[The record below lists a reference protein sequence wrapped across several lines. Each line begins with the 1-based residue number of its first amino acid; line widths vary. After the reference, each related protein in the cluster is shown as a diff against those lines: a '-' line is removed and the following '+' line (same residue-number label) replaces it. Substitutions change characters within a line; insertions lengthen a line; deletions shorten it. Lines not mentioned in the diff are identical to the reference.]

1 MSVKEG
7 AQPRLILR
15 RYREEGNSISEL
27 RMKRGDNRTRANLLL
42 IEPKYD
48 VQFGPDLQRERGL
61 HIATTQAEV
70 TGLQTHWHVRTVGS
84 DFDLDSYLDAQI
96 PPPVWWQDTLVAT
109 PGLCFDHSS
118 IVLPKSEKRLSA
130 SSFSS
135 LTALPE

>member
-1 MSVKEG
+1 
-7 AQPRLILR
+7 
-15 RYREEGNSISEL
+15 
-27 RMKRGDNRTRANLLL
+27 MKRGDNRTRANLLL

-48 VQFGPDLQRERGL
+48 IQFGPDLQRERGL

-109 PGLCFDHSS
+109 PGLCFDHGSLSFPSRKNGLAPAHSPALLHYQSESS
-118 IVLPKSEKRLSA
+118 AV
-130 SSFSS
+130 
-135 LTALPE
+135 